1 MNKRL
6 AQFRKL
12 NRTPSHK
19 WSMLRNMMSSLIEHE
34 RIVTTE
40 AKAKELRHL
49 ADQMIT
55 LAKKG
60 TANIHNNI
68 NNTSINTSLS
78 SSKNTKNKREKTSG
92 ELLHYR
98 RLASKVIRG
107 DWNITKLFEVLG
119 PRYTLRQG
127 GYTRVLKLSKPRAGD
142 NAPMA
147 VIEYVDRPGEIRPAR
162 PPTLFTSVN
171 EIEKIAISNAT
182 NGSDDNAN
190 ANGSDGVNAL
200 QGVEDAL
207 RKMGI
212 NSVNELVSNDE
223 KKEIESELLLQS
235 EAQAQSAQKEE
246 EEAKKVN

>member
-1 MNKRL
+1 MKKRL

-60 TANIHNNI
+60 NTNYNAIMNT
-68 NNTSINTSLS
+68 NNTTTDN
-78 SSKNTKNKREKTSG
+78 SKTKRNKTAG

-98 RLASKVIRG
+98 RMASKVIRG

-119 PRYTLRQG
+119 PRYILRQG

-162 PPTLFTSVN
+162 PPTILSD
-171 EIEKIAISNAT
+171 ASSDGT
-182 NGSDDNAN
+182 NNAN
-190 ANGSDGVNAL
+190 L
-200 QGVEDAL
+200 QGGGGVEDAL

-212 NSVNELVSNDE
+212 RSVDELVSEKE
-223 KKEIESELLLQS
+223 KKQIESELAVA
-235 EAQAQSAQKEE
+235 AQEKTEE
-246 EEAKKVN
+246 KK